1 MTLKLP
7 EVDLWAKEVYKML
20 RALWGP
26 LDKFHYP
33 NLAFKIVLQKLTYL
47 GQWRIQKL
55 TKELCIV
62 PDFNCWPG
70 SGVAVQDQEPVF

>member
-1 MTLKLP
+1 
-7 EVDLWAKEVYKML
+7 ML

-62 PDFNCWPG
+62 PDFNC
-70 SGVAVQDQEPVF
+70 